1 MNSQLRETYIRV
13 PKLYDWVLTTSYAR
27 IPVAVPLHYRAMV
40 YEAREAGRRISVQC
54 IQGYEPYSPKEITC
68 RTCRPIRRTTIY
80 HAGNP
85 VPMGIVQRLFQTT
98 LTLLFFADCELLFE
112 FELPLEL
119 EDEIVLCIPEPLDQ
133 DNLVCRI
140 VDFECTAQTGL
151 LYDDKV
157 VLHVFVCHE
166 IRVEAV
172 AVIEIMAQAC
182 KPRPNF
188 LPAPPRLLPLHC
200 MPTSPP

>member
-1 MNSQLRETYIRV
+1 ML
-13 PKLYDWVLTTSYAR
+13 LDVLDNGT
-27 IPVAVPLHYRAMV
+27 PVVDQAVHF
-40 YEAREAGRRISVQC
+40 I
-54 IQGYEPYSPKEITC
+54 
-68 RTCRPIRRTTIY
+68 
-80 HAGNP
+80 
-85 VPMGIVQRLFQTT
+85 
-98 LTLLFFADCELLFE
+98 
-112 FELPLEL
+112 
-119 EDEIVLCIPEPLDQ
+119 